1 MVAVERVAIVLGGIM
16 RVGSLC
22 TGIAGLELGLRLA
35 GIDVEPVFVSD
46 IDKGANEWLEANM
59 PDTPNLG
66 DFTALDSLPS
76 VDLLTAGFPC
86 QPLSHAGQRKGVND
100 ERWLFDDICRL
111 VDRGMDNRPLLYFE
125 NVPGLLTANDGDA
138 MARVVQGLAH
148 IGYSITWGTLPA
160 SAVGAP
166 HRRLRWWGLA
176 WHSEDVDQEWSV
188 VGSGSEGRAPAPVGS
203 TDRDDDAA
211 DAVRARLE
219 GGLVA
224 VTSQPEHDPPRLDR
238 DASTDTGGDRD
249 RISTGSRQAGRG
261 PSSARAVGH
270 RASAADTDDSNRI
283 GRQEP
288 ARRTVAQLDLEA
300 DGGRDRRL
308 DQFGPYAPAIERWQR
323 VLGRAAPDPQI
334 DDQLSAAFTEWLM
347 GYPEGWVTGTLTSRR
362 KSLHALGNAVV
373 PQCAAAA
380 FIQLVDRARTT

>member
-1 MVAVERVAIVLGGIM
+1 MVAVERVTIVLGGIM

-59 PDTPNLG
+59 ADTPNLG

-86 QPLSHAGQRKGVND
+86 QPLSLAGQRKGVND

-111 VDRGMDNRPLLYFE
+111 VDRGMDTRPILFLE

-148 IGYSITWGTLPA
+148 IGYSITYGTLPA

-176 WHSEDVDQEWSV
+176 WPSDTA
-188 VGSGSEGRAPAPVGS
+188 G
-203 TDRDDDAA
+203 
-211 DAVRARLE
+211 
-219 GGLVA
+219 
-224 VTSQPEHDPPRLDR
+224 PRLDGELEPVTFE
-238 DASTDTGGDRD
+238 ASQSRTRSDRGAAADTERIRARSPQGSLEEDR
-249 RISTGSRQAGRG
+249 
-261 PSSARAVGH
+261 PSPLRAVG
-270 RASAADTDDSNRI
+270 RCAATADTDDRVGI
-283 GRQEP
+283 GRQAP
-288 ARRTVAQLDLEA
+288 AGRTVAELDLEA
-300 DGGRDRRL
+300 AAGRDRRL
-308 DQFGPYAPAIERWQR
+308 DQFGPYAPAIERWER
-323 VLGRAAPDPQI
+323 VVGRAAPVPTLDEGRLNP
-334 DDQLSAAFTEWLM
+334 AFSEFVM
-347 GYPEGWVTGTLTSRR
+347 GYPEGWVVDTLPRR
-362 KSLHALGNAVV
+362 TVALKALGNAVV

-380 FIQLVDRARTT
+380 FTQLVDRARTT